1 MKNLIL
7 SGLLLMLNLQLSAQ
21 TLNCSS
27 ICVTNVSFNNLT
39 GLIDVTIVNADTNQI
54 NYPIIQLID
63 VNGDTIGNPTGQFFL
78 FAQLPGQLVTHEV
91 PATVPSLPF
100 GFFGTVILTDPV
112 FNNTC
117 SFTYPSTCFTGNPWP
132 DCNDMT
138 VENLN
143 LDPVA
148 GTLDVTLFNNCLSCA
163 SGTSGPVYCEMT
175 VIHNVAPFDTIAN
188 SACFCFQTPNN
199 LSSAVYTLPTTVS
212 NLPPSSE
219 IMVLMYCGS
228 GGCDTLL
235 NNPQLSIAEG
245 SVSIEFLIFPNPAS
259 ETVTVAFKA
268 IQSDNTTIKIID
280 IKGRVVAVEKYNGN
294 NGLNLKKIDVSELAP
309 GSYVISVTNE
319 LYHHHTKL
327 VVQ

>member
-7 SGLLLMLNLQLSAQ
+7 SGLLLVLNLQLSAQ

-27 ICVTNVSFNNLT
+27 ICVNNVTFNSLT
-39 GLIDVTIVNADTNQI
+39 GQIDVTIVNADTNQI
-54 NYPIIQLID
+54 NYPIIQLVD

-78 FAQLPGQLVTHEV
+78 FAQLAGQAVTHEV
-91 PATVPSLPF
+91 PSVVPGLPF

-117 SFTYPSTCFTGNPWP
+117 TFTYPSTCFTGNPWP

-148 GTLDVTLFNNCLSCA
+148 GTLDVTLFNNCLNCA
-163 SGTSGPVYCEMT
+163 SGMSGPVYCEMT
-175 VIHNVAPFDTIAN
+175 VIHNVAPFDTIAR
-188 SACFCFQTPNN
+188 SACFCFLTSNN
-199 LSSAVYTLPTTVS
+199 LASAVYTLPTSVTS
-212 NLPPSSE
+212 LPPSNE

-235 NNPQLSIAEG
+235 NNPQLSIQEG
-245 SVSIEFLIFPNPAS
+245 TVTNKFLIFPNPATEIVS
-259 ETVTVAFKA
+259 VAFTGM
-268 IQSDNTTIKIID
+268 QSDNTIIKIMD
-280 IKGRVVAVEKYNGN
+280 IKGRVVVEENVSVN
-294 NGLNLKKIDVSELAP
+294 FELNLKKMNVSELAP
-309 GSYVISVTNE
+309 GTYVLSITNK
-319 LYHHHTKL
+319 LYHHHAKL